1 MIFSLLEWVMV
12 KQTESK
18 LCFILSLYKCSST
31 APKGLYTRF
40 VRYCQCFVS
49 FSVSVCKLFTFWSS
63 LKKKSIC
70 QLQQKLGWN
79 ILWMVLLQRLYFF
92 PYLKSRWPPLQK
104 QKILMYQDGVFCV
117 PFVFIWFSDFVPL
130 YIPLRNL
137 HVWCRMPT

>member
-18 LCFILSLYKCSST
+18 LCFIYINVAQLTQRVFIPVLSGITNVLCH
-31 APKGLYTRF
+31 
-40 VRYCQCFVS
+40 
-49 FSVSVCKLFTFWSS
+49 SVSVGLYKLFTFWSS

-79 ILWMVLLQRLYFF
+79 IHWMVLLQRLYFF